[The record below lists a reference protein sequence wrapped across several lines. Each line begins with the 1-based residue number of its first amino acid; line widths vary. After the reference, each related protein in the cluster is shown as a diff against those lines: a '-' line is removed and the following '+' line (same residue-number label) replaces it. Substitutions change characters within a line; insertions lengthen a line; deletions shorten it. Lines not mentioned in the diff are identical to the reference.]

1 MKAITAL
8 LIGGLLCG
16 ISPLRSQAQNGSP
29 KPQAKT
35 PVPRIELE
43 LGYLRTWHA
52 DDAITRSNWIQV
64 PGTWRDPANFPGQSQ
79 YAFTFRDTSWT
90 YRFNH
95 NHPMLTTR
103 IRLGRN
109 PQRHWNFFVLQSA
122 MINSWHQ
129 LSFMLGAEASYQ
141 PNERWCF
148 ALQAG
153 GLSGYHLVHSL
164 NRPALLAVDG
174 PEGGVFAGANLTLDY
189 RIDPHWRI
197 RLAGNHLIAGLGL
210 YYAWSPRADQAPRSA
225 PK

>member
-1 MKAITAL
+1 MKAIAAL

-16 ISPLRSQAQNGSP
+16 ISPLRSQTQTGNP
-29 KPQAKT
+29 RPQSKT
-35 PVPRIELE
+35 HVPRIELE
-43 LGYLRTWHA
+43 LGYLRTWHP
-52 DDAITRSNWIQV
+52 DDAITRSDWIQV
-64 PGTWRDPANFPGQSQ
+64 PGTWRDPADFPGQSQ

-109 PQRHWNFFVLQSA
+109 PQRHWNFFILQSA

-141 PNERWCF
+141 PNERWRF

-153 GLSGYHLVHSL
+153 GLSGYHLVHQLQNASL
-164 NRPALLAVDG
+164 LSLDG
-174 PEGGVFAGANLTLDY
+174 PEGGVFGGANLTLDY

-197 RLAGNHLIAGLGL
+197 RLAGNHLIAGLGF
-210 YYAWSPRADQAPRSA
+210 YYAWSPRADQAPSSA

>member
-8 LIGGLLCG
+8 FIGGLLCG
-16 ISPLRSQAQNGSP
+16 MSPLQSQVQTGSP

-35 PVPRIELE
+35 HVPRIELE

-52 DDAITRSNWIQV
+52 DDAITRRDWIQV
-64 PGTWRDPANFPGQSQ
+64 PGPWRDPANFPGQSQ

-103 IRLGRN
+103 IRLGTR
-109 PQRHWNFFVLQSA
+109 PDAPWQFFVVQSA
-122 MINSWHQ
+122 MWNSWHQ
-129 LSFMLGAEASYQ
+129 LSFMLGAEASYR
-141 PNERWCF
+141 PNDRWRF

-164 NRPALLAVDG
+164 QNSALLSVDG
-174 PEGGVFAGANLTLDY
+174 PDGGVFAGANLTADY
-189 RIDPHWRI
+189 QITKHWRL

-210 YYAWSPRADQAPRSA
+210 YYAWSPRADQVPGSEPR
-225 PK
+225 